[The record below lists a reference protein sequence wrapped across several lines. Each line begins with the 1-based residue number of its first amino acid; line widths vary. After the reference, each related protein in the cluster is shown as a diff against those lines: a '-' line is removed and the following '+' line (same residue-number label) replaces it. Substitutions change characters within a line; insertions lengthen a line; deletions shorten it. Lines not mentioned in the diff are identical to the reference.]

1 MIEMHQH
8 DSGRPFYAC
17 LSLSLS
23 LFDREKKLT
32 GFKLS
37 KNMDPG

>member
-8 DSGRPFYAC
+8 DSGRPFYA
-17 LSLSLS
+17 SLSLY